1 MLGVLGGAII
11 GGISGG
17 VGAYAAAK
25 LAPLITTAGGFLGG
39 AVSGFIGGAVGGT
52 IYGGFMSQLP
62 GGDGGFWG
70 GAAKGFIM
78 GAVGGTILGGVIG
91 GIRSVFQ
98 GKGFWIGKDLASK
111 AIAKTISSLKT
122 ESVHDV
128 APKNNLSNQKRDLKS
143 SDIVKE
149 AIPDYGSV
157 KYKAGY
163 LKKVTGLDGQ
173 HNWNRHT
180 IEVVA
185 DRGKVFNI
193 IGGDQKSYT
202 LIQHLGK
209 HHGKSGIFELII
221 DNGVLT
227 HQRFIP
233 GGIINGIPNQVVPNV
248 SRSVSPA
255 YPWWK

>member
-1 MLGVLGGAII
+1 M
-11 GGISGG
+11 
-17 VGAYAAAK
+17 
-25 LAPLITTAGGFLGG
+25 
-39 AVSGFIGGAVGGT
+39 
-52 IYGGFMSQLP
+52 
-62 GGDGGFWG
+62 
-70 GAAKGFIM
+70 
-78 GAVGGTILGGVIG
+78 
-91 GIRSVFQ
+91 
-98 GKGFWIGKDLASK
+98 
-111 AIAKTISSLKT
+111 
-122 ESVHDV
+122 HDV
-128 APKNNLSNQKRDLKS
+128 APKNNLSNQKLDLKVN

-227 HQRFIP
+227 HQRFIL